1 MADPASPADGAATPN
16 SDAVGGD
23 GPAAAVR
30 AAVEELQV
38 RLTYQEDEIHH
49 LNRVLE
55 AQRTTLES
63 QSRQID
69 ELRRLVVSMAEA
81 MRERITD
88 GKPPHY

>member
-1 MADPASPADGAATPN
+1 MTDQPPPT
-16 SDAVGGD
+16 D
-23 GPAAAVR
+23 GPSTPGEDARAGEGSVWLR
-30 AAVEELQV
+30 AAVQDLQM

-55 AQRTTLES
+55 TQRTTLAA

-69 ELRRLVVSMAEA
+69 ELRRLVISMAEA

-88 GKPPHY
+88 GQPPHY